1 MYTPYAGAAGK
12 WKVQNM
18 KLEIICFVVKKYL
31 SHPTSHDNPLLSS
44 FVTYHRVCNKNNT
57 TGATSGV
64 ETVYTSGAHE
74 FTPIVRVA

>member
-31 SHPTSHDNPLLSS
+31 SHQTSLSIS
-44 FVTYHRVCNKNNT
+44 SCICGIYYFKFN
-57 TGATSGV
+57 GV
-64 ETVYTSGAHE
+64 DAINILTKL
-74 FTPIVRVA
+74 